1 MRIAILDAKTLGEVP
16 NLSKLNEF
24 GKVDV
29 FETTSE
35 DEVVDRVKDYEVLI
49 TNKVKMDRIIM
60 DHASKLK
67 LICKA
72 ATGLN
77 DVDVEY
83 AQSLGIAVKNVKDYS
98 THSVSQL
105 TFTLILYLLSKPSYY
120 DHYVKS
126 GQYSKN
132 DIFTHLG
139 RPFYQLF
146 GKSIGII
153 GLGTIGQQVAH
164 LAEGF
169 GMEVF
174 YYSTSGKN
182 NQQKYK
188 SLTLEELL
196 SRCDIVSI
204 HAPLNEN
211 TQHLINYERIRL
223 MKKSSLLI
231 NTGRGG
237 IINEED
243 LSKALDEDLIW
254 GAGLDVFSNEPI
266 EIGNPL
272 LKIENKE
279 KLILTPHI
287 AWSSIEARTLLV
299 ERIVENIREF
309 LNGN

>member
-16 NLSKLNEF
+16 NLYKLNEF
-24 GKVDV
+24 GTVDV
-29 FETTSE
+29 FATTNQK
-35 DEVVDRVKDYEVLI
+35 EVIGRVQDYEILI
-49 TNKVKMDRIIM
+49 TNKVKMDKTII

-83 AQSLGIAVKNVKDYS
+83 AKSLGIAVKNVKDYS

-105 TFTLILYLLSKPSYY
+105 TFTLILYLLNKPSYY

-126 GQYSKN
+126 GEYSYN

-153 GLGTIGQQVAH
+153 GFGAIGQQVAH
-164 LAEGF
+164 IAEGF

-182 NQQKYK
+182 KQQKYK
-188 SLTLEELL
+188 NLELDELL

-204 HAPLNEN
+204 HAPLNEK
-211 TQHLINYERIRL
+211 THHLIDYEKIVR
-223 MKKSSLLI
+223 MKKTSLLI

-243 LSKALDEDLIW
+243 LSRALNEDLIW

-266 EIGNPL
+266 EMDNPL
-272 LKIENKE
+272 LKIKNKE

-287 AWSSIEARTLLV
+287 AWSGIEARTLLV
-299 ERIVENIREF
+299 DKIVENIREF
-309 LNGN
+309 LTCK